1 MPKRPLTKPDED
13 TRAKLPGRRDPVL
26 GKLQLT
32 PKQQAFVR
40 EYLKDHNAT
49 QAAKRAGYSQIASA
63 QAGYELVRKPEIRA
77 EIDRLNDEL
86 MAEARRIAGLSL
98 ERLTLEVARGAFFD
112 PRKLV
117 HADGRPKELHE
128 LDDDTAS
135 AIAGIELEELYAG
148 RGDERTS
155 IGRIHKFK
163 LVDRKA
169 FVDMGLKVLGAYK
182 DDNSQRNP
190 GEALTEFLKGMK
202 RSALP
207 VVAEVEQHEG
217 L

>member
-1 MPKRPLTKPDED
+1 MPKRPLTKEPP
-13 TRAKLPGRRDPVL
+13 KLPVTRKDKVFGQPV
-26 GKLQLT
+26 LT
-32 PKQQAFVR
+32 PKQRAFVA
-40 EYLKDHNAT
+40 EYLKDRNAT
-49 QAAKRAGYSQIASA
+49 AAAKRAGYSKVAA
-63 QAGYELVRKPEIRA
+63 GQAGHAALKNPDIRA

-86 MAEARRIAGLSL
+86 MNEAKRIAGLTL

-112 PRKLV
+112 PRKLM
-117 HADGRPKELHE
+117 HEDGRPKELHE

-135 AIAGIELEELYAG
+135 AIAGIDIEEIYAG
-148 RGDERTS
+148 RGEERAS

-182 DDNSQRNP
+182 EDNSQRNP
-190 GEALTEFLKGMK
+190 GEALTDFLKGMK
-202 RSALP
+202 RSAVP